1 MIRLLRRLIGT
12 AVGAFAITFLG
23 VVLQTALVRDP
34 PHNTLESVDVIVC
47 LGAGM
52 DPDGTLHPSAIARVE
67 TCAALYLA
75 GTAPDVH
82 FTGGRGRLG
91 GPSAGAQMS
100 ALAQTLGV
108 PPEAISIEE
117 ASQSTLQNA
126 LLSQPMLADA
136 QSIRL
141 VTEGF
146 HLPRSY
152 ASFALMGDHTV
163 HLTMSEPVRLTPQ
176 GRWNWR
182 VLLRETLAIWFNIG
196 RYGVWLIMGVFETEG
211 RDAILA

>member
-1 MIRLLRRLIGT
+1 MIRLLRRLIV
-12 AVGAFAITFLG
+12 AAFGVFVVTFLC
-23 VVLQTALVRDP
+23 VVLQTALMRAP
-34 PHNTLESVDVIVC
+34 PHDTLEPVDVIVC

-52 DPDGTLHPSAIARVE
+52 DPDGTLHPSAISRVE

-75 GTAPDVH
+75 GNAPVVH
-82 FTGGRGRLG
+82 FTGGRGRPG

-100 ALAQTLGV
+100 ALAHTLGV
-108 PPEAISIEE
+108 PAEATTIEE
-117 ASQSTLQNA
+117 DSHSTLQNA
-126 LLSQPMLADA
+126 LFSQPMLADA

-152 ASFALMGDHTV
+152 ASFALMGPHTV

-182 VLLRETLAIWFNIG
+182 VLLRETLAIWFNVG
-196 RYGVWLIMGVFETEG
+196 RYGVWLTMGVFETEG